1 MKKKPN
7 PAIPMPPDTRT
18 VPLHQEIATQAYI
31 LWNNY
36 GQPSGR
42 DVGIWLEAERQVL
55 GTDKQV
61 NQQAGGAVDAQKLGM
76 ALASEPLPATPTSEV
91 GRFARQDRP

>member
-18 VPLHQEIATQAYI
+18 VPLHEEIATQAYI

-42 DVGIWLEAERQVL
+42 DLGIWLEAERQVL
-55 GTDKQV
+55 GTDQRV
-61 NQQAGGAVDAQKLGM
+61 NQQAGGAVDAKQLGM
-76 ALASEPLPATPTSEV
+76 ALASEPMPATPASEV
-91 GRFARQDRP
+91 GHLTRERP